1 MKPDN
6 AEKVIVDYWGD
17 GNVKA
22 LATLITD
29 VIIKCPEVEM
39 SFAAKV
45 MPMTASDEEVNDYMG
60 KVSST
65 MQLRGAPK
73 LPVVIIK
80 VDEHTGEAELGIVLC
95 YEYGTATI
103 ERDINFIPM
112 DGGHRTRLIDELKA
126 ADKVIRVLEMANCK
140 VIKTIRMPLNQNE
153 HDYMARL
160 VYARDLSL
168 NYRMKSHQ
176 EMTDAE
182 RFEYNLNGIPE
193 GDYPVDKLD
202 EKMLEAVRGQGY
214 KDAYMVSQ
222 LLLFST
228 ELRDLKKIYN
238 SPSLAAKFLI
248 LPDLAS
254 CPALPQGFLLKGFNV
269 DMFIDDGDDNV
280 FQQRDFSMKIKLEN
294 VNDYY
299 DFADGVKT
307 LVGIKRFLEG

>member
-6 AEKVIVDYWGD
+6 AEKVIADYWGD
-17 GNVKA
+17 GNVKVF
-22 LATLITD
+22 ATLITD
-29 VIIKCPEVEM
+29 VIINCPEVEM

-45 MPMTASDEEVNDYMG
+45 MPMTASDEEVNDYRG
-60 KVSST
+60 KVSSSI
-65 MQLRGAPK
+65 QLRGAPK

-80 VDEHTGEAELGIVLC
+80 VEENTGEAELGIVL
-95 YEYGTATI
+95 YYQYGTPAI
-103 ERDINFIPM
+103 ERDINYIPM
-112 DGGHRTRLIDELKA
+112 DGGHRARLIDELKA

-140 VIKTIRMPLNQNE
+140 VIKTIRMPLSQNG

-168 NYRMKSHQ
+168 NYRMKSH
-176 EMTDAE
+176 EKMTDAE
-182 RFEYNLNGIPE
+182 RFEYNLKGIPE

-214 KDAYMVSQ
+214 KDADMVSQ

-228 ELRDLKKIYN
+228 ELRDLKKKYDR
-238 SPSLAAKFLI
+238 PSLVANFLI

-254 CPALPQGFLLKGFNV
+254 CPAFLQGFLLKGFNV
-269 DMFIDDGDDNV
+269 DMFIDDGDDKV
-280 FQQRDFSMKIKLEN
+280 YHQRDFSMEIKLES

-307 LVGIKRFLEG
+307 LVGIKRFIEG